1 MFWIKITNVL
11 DLQYVY
17 VSGDYSTGL
26 YLCFLSKIANGLD
39 LWEIPNDLDL
49 LYMLIYRK
57 SSNIL
62 LQ

>member
-26 YLCFLSKIANGLD
+26 YLCFLQKIANGLD
-39 LWEIPNDLDL
+39 L
-49 LYMLIYRK
+49 
-57 SSNIL
+57 
-62 LQ
+62 